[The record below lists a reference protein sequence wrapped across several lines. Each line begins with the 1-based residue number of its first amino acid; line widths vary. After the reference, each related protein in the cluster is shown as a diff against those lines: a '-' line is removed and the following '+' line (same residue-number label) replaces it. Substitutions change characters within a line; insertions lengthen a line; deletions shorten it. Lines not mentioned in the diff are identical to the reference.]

1 MATIILFTK
10 IFTILL
16 GYIVYYPYICK
27 NKNDKS
33 MWTFII
39 AFTLTWIVWRAAGG
53 SKSDTYVPPY
63 LGGDENGKWRK

>member
-1 MATIILFTK
+1 
-10 IFTILL
+10 
-16 GYIVYYPYICK
+16 
-27 NKNDKS
+27 